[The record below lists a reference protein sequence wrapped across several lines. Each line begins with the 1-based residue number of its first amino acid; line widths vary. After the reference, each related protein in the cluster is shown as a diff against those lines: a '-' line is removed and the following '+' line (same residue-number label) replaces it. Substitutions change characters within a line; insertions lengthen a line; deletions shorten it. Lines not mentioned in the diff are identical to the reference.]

1 MISVLFLSLPCQC
14 PLPRVFYDMWNH
26 QHHLTTQ
33 GQDPFYLEYNTWHV
47 CWYPAFQQWGWSTS
61 AAPPPVLAITALWW
75 ARISVVLLFGQLSS
89 AQSNEIPPGGWPCG
103 WLACNPHITPWST
116 NPAFLQYHPT
126 PPQTLGPAVT
136 LRRTSNK
143 GKHEGS
149 ATSSQL
155 ALLVYAFFLIRFCF
169 CYCAIL
175 WGPVI
180 TASRAS
186 KTHQFP
192 HQFISHH
199 AHCWHTQAT
208 IKMTDDLTSV
218 TSCLKLECC
227 RRLLLAPLVGQ
238 PILEGTEWEGWSGQL

>member
-126 PPQTLGPAVT
+126 PPQTPTCLWYLPLLPVPVPRHLPPKVSVMGHHSVLLWGGLSAGVHRPPGLMAFGVAVSRQT
-136 LRRTSNK
+136 GCLHFPVTSTDRWKFHLR
-143 GKHEGS
+143 GS
-149 ATSSQL
+149 AVSS
-155 ALLVYAFFLIRFCF
+155 AG
-169 CYCAIL
+169 IL
-175 WGPVI
+175 
-180 TASRAS
+180 
-186 KTHQFP
+186 Q
-192 HQFISHH
+192 
-199 AHCWHTQAT
+199 
-208 IKMTDDLTSV
+208 
-218 TSCLKLECC
+218 
-227 RRLLLAPLVGQ
+227 
-238 PILEGTEWEGWSGQL
+238 TEFQIELR